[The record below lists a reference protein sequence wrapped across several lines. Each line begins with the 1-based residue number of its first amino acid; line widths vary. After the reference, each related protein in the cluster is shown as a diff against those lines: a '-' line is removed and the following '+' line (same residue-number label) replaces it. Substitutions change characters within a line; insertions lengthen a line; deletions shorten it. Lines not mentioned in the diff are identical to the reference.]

1 MALGIGG
8 KDTITS
14 ARLARRRSACQFRI
28 GALPT
33 TPRVSSIGPMYVA
46 RFARRRD
53 RDDPTNRESNYRDMT
68 ALPVVLLTTV
78 HLARTLSGNP
88 FPELTKPEP
97 AYAWTEERK
106 W

>member
-53 RDDPTNRESNYRDMT
+53 RDDPTNRESTIEMT
-68 ALPVVLLTTV
+68 ALPVVVVLL
-78 HLARTLSGNP
+78 SC
-88 FPELTKPEP
+88 
-97 AYAWTEERK
+97 
-106 W
+106 